1 MRRVGSVIVA
11 IGLALSP
18 IAGHAAD
25 AHGHDKRGANG
36 GELVDAGPYH
46 LELVV
51 KGQEL
56 ALYVLDDKNGKVAV
70 KEAKATAT
78 LMSGGSKATIALAP
92 AGDNLLKGSGKFEP
106 KEDMKVLVSLT
117 LAGKAAQQARFTPF
131 HKEGANQKGHKH

>member
-36 GELVDAGPYH
+36 
-46 LELVV
+46 
-51 KGQEL
+51 
-56 ALYVLDDKNGKVAV
+56 
-70 KEAKATAT
+70 
-78 LMSGGSKATIALAP
+78 
-92 AGDNLLKGSGKFEP
+92 GDNLLKGSGKFEP